1 MLGELTG
8 KVALVT
14 GGGGAGCGSAIVRRL
29 AREGATLIVL
39 DIHAGRAHAVADE
52 VKQSYGIQAVACV
65 CDIADRGRVDQA
77 LADCTAITGPIDILV
92 NNAAENVQ
100 GPIFDYDPADFD
112 RVIAVDVTACW
123 YLIRRTIGSM
133 RDRGHGSIVNIT
145 SIAAYLGGTGLEAP
159 YGMAKAALNDLTRG
173 IAVEGGPHGI
183 RCNGIAIGLARSKF
197 VQKHWAMIEPHVQ
210 LTPLRRIAE
219 PAEIAEIALFLISEK
234 SSFITGEII
243 NASGGY
249 YLGQ

>member
-1 MLGELTG
+1 M
-8 KVALVT
+8 ALVT
-14 GGGGAGCGSAIVRRL
+14 GGGGAGCGSTIVRRL
-29 AREGATLIVL
+29 AQEGASVIVL
-39 DIHAGRAHAVADE
+39 DIHAGRAQAIAAEVAEAFGVPAVPA
-52 VKQSYGIQAVACV
+52 V
-65 CDIADRGRVDQA
+65 CDIADRAQVDRA
-77 LADCTAITGPIDILV
+77 LAEAAAVTGPIDIVV

-100 GPIFDYDPADFD
+100 GPIFDYAPSDFD
-112 RVIAVDVTACW
+112 RIMAVDMAACW
-123 YLIRRTIGSM
+123 YVIRQTIGAM
-133 RDRGHGSIVNIT
+133 RDAGKGSIVNIS
-145 SIAAYLGGTGLEAP
+145 SIAAYLGGAGLEAP

-173 IAVEGGPHGI
+173 VAIEGGPHGI

-197 VQKHWAMIEPHVQ
+197 VDKHWAMIEPHVK

-219 PAEIAEIALFLISEK
+219 PAEIAEIALFLISDK